1 MKMNWYKLFFALL
14 ILPLFVEAQKPVQIS
29 LNWTAPTTLFMGEDT
44 TLPSLFFDGAKYP
57 GLPDVILPYY
67 VQNTTLPAGIALNEL
82 QLSDITYV
90 PLNDEDKLILGQVSL
105 PSIPTIDFEVLLE
118 RAKPIALITILPFGI
133 NPQSGVVEKVEA
145 FTINFITK
153 PAPPGLKQANVYA
166 DNSVLAMGDWYK
178 LFIGESGI
186 YKVTYDD
193 IKNLGI
199 NMTGINPDKIRIFG
213 NGGAMLNTTVRELG
227 FDDLTESA
235 LKVVTANPGTFAPGD
250 YVLFYGQGTLTWAKN
265 PLASRIDHSTHLFAD
280 EACYFLTIGPENGR
294 RIITAEAPH
303 DAPNYFSNQY
313 MALFIY
319 EKELNNLIKSG
330 RKWYD
335 IKMDNYNRTLNIPR
349 ITLPDLVPGE
359 KVQVR
364 YGAAGRSITSQI
376 SFNVLL
382 GSQTIG
388 TIIVPKL
395 TNVKN
400 GYAEE
405 VITSTSFEPSS
416 EQLDL
421 QVKFNPASSTDIGWF
436 DFLALNAQCYLRF
449 GGGQLSFRDMK
460 SIGQNRITE
469 FTLSNAGGVQELWDV
484 TDPRNVTRV
493 EHTISG
499 DNLVFKSNTSQL
511 REFVAFDGSS
521 FLNVRRGSKVANQ
534 NLHSIGNYDLVIV
547 AHPDFIPAAQTLA
560 TAHNDAGDV
569 SAVVVPLPE
578 IYNEFSSGIQD
589 ITAIRNFMKMLYDR
603 GRESGYPKYLLLF
616 GNASYDMKDRITGNT
631 NFVPTF
637 YNENSV
643 DPTESFLTDD
653 YYALLD
659 EGEGGLN
666 AAGKLDLATGRMPV
680 RTVEQANAAL
690 AKSVAYLRNG
700 ASTHGDWRNSI
711 LVIAD
716 DKNRNAHLNQAEGLT
731 SRIAR
736 NHPVYNIEKI
746 YFDAYK
752 MVSTPGG
759 ARFPDV
765 NRELVSKV
773 EKGAL
778 LVNYIGHGG
787 VAGWADERVLE
798 IADINAWTNFDHM
811 GLFFTAT
818 CEFSRF
824 DDPVHTSAGELVF
837 LNPDGGATSMITTT
851 RLAWSSANAAL
862 NLSFADTAFNADT
875 GTIPRLGDILKH
887 TKNDNVSTGNTRHLT
902 LFGDPALLMSLPK
915 HRVFT
920 TSITDALTGLPAD
933 TLFANSLVT
942 VTGVVKD
949 INDQLLPDFNGELK
963 VKVFDKPSKIR
974 TLGQDVESLV
984 VDFNVQKSILY
995 QGKATVENGAF
1006 TFTFPVPKDIDYSF
1020 GRGKLSYY
1028 VSNGTEDGH
1037 GSSREFVIGGSQ
1049 NQLQQDL
1056 EGPKITLFMNDT
1068 NFIEGGITS
1077 ENPKLLAFLY
1087 DESGI
1092 NTVGN
1097 GIGHDIVAT
1106 IDDDSYTSVVLND
1119 FYSSDLDSY
1128 QRGSLLYQ
1136 YFNLP
1141 DGEHSLTLKAW
1152 DVFNNSSSA
1161 SIRFEVKRN
1170 IILNVDEILAY
1181 PNPTKDKV
1189 SIRFGHNQFDG
1200 RFDVEVSVYNTSG
1213 MLVRTI
1219 GPFKVSSEGYQS
1231 GIVEWDGKMYNGY
1244 MAPAGLYLVRLKVRS
1259 KNGNTT
1265 SKTAKVIVAR

>member
-44 TLPSLFFDGAKYP
+44 TLPSIYFEDAAYP
-57 GLPDVILPYY
+57 GLPDEILPYY
-67 VQNTTLPAGIALNEL
+67 VQNTPLPSGVSLSEL

-90 PLNDEDKLILGQVSL
+90 PLSDEDKIILGQISL
-105 PSIPTIDFEVLLE
+105 PSTPEVHFDVMLE
-118 RAKPIALITILPFGI
+118 RAHPVAHIRILPFGV
-133 NPQSGVVEKVEA
+133 NPQHGVIEKVES

-153 PAPPGLKQANVYA
+153 PAPPSLKQTSVYA

-178 LFIGESGI
+178 MYISESGI
-186 YKVTYDD
+186 YRVTYDD
-193 IKNLGI
+193 LKNFGI
-199 NMTGINPDKIRIFG
+199 NMNGLNPDKIRIFG
-213 NGGAMLNTTVRELG
+213 NGGAMLNTTVGHLD

-235 LKVVTANPGTFAPGD
+235 LKVVAANQGVFAPGD
-250 YVLFYGQGTLTWAKN
+250 YVLFYGQGTLTWSKN
-265 PLASRIDHSTHLFAD
+265 PLANRIDHSTHLFAD

-294 RIITAEAPH
+294 RIATAESPQGTP
-303 DAPNYFSNQY
+303 DFFTNEYT
-313 MALFIY
+313 ALYVY

-330 RKWYD
+330 RKWFD
-335 IKMDNYNRTLNIPR
+335 VKMDYYNRTLNIPR
-349 ITLPDLVPGE
+349 ITFTDLVPGE
-359 KVQVR
+359 KVQMR
-364 YGAAGRSITSQI
+364 YGVAGRSTSSQITFNMLSGTQVLGTVTLPKITSD
-376 SFNVLL
+376 
-382 GSQTIG
+382 
-388 TIIVPKL
+388 
-395 TNVKN
+395 N
-400 GYAEE
+400 GYGADLT
-405 VITSTSFEPSS
+405 TSASFLPASG
-416 EQLDL
+416 QIDL
-421 QVKFNPASSTDIGWF
+421 QVKFNPSSSTDLGWF
-436 DFLALNAQCYLRF
+436 DFVAFNAQCYLRF
-449 GGGQLSFRDMK
+449 GGGQFMFRNIK
-460 SIGQNRITE
+460 SIAHDRITE
-469 FTLSNAGGVQELWDV
+469 FTLSDASGVQELWDV
-484 TDPRNVTRV
+484 TNPRNVSRV
-493 EHTISG
+493 DYTVSG
-499 DNLVFKSNTSQL
+499 GDLVFKSNTADL
-511 REFVAFDGSS
+511 REFVAFDGSAYKS
-521 FLNVRRGSKVANQ
+521 VRRGAKVANQ
-534 NLHSIGNYDLVIV
+534 NLHSTGNYDLVIV
-547 AHPDFIPAAQTLA
+547 AHPDFMPAAQTLA
-560 TAHNDAGDV
+560 TAHNEAGDV

-589 ITAIRNFMKMLYDR
+589 ITAIRNYMKMLYDR
-603 GRESGYPKYLLLF
+603 GLEAGYPKYLLLF
-616 GNASYDMKDRITGNT
+616 GNASYDLKDRIAGNT

-637 YNENSV
+637 HNENSV
-643 DPTESFLTDD
+643 NPTESFLTDD
-653 YYALLD
+653 YYVLLD
-659 EGEGGLN
+659 QGEGGLN
-666 AAGKLDLATGRMPV
+666 ATGMLDLSTGRMPV
-680 RTVEQANAAL
+680 RTQEQANVAV
-690 AKSVAYLRNG
+690 AKSVAYLRND

-711 LVIAD
+711 MVIAD
-716 DKNRNAHLNQAEGLT
+716 DKNKNAHLNQAEGLT

-778 LVNYIGHGG
+778 IVNYIGHGG
-787 VAGWADERVLE
+787 EVGWADERVLE
-798 IADINAWTNFDHM
+798 IADINAWTNFNQM

-824 DDPVHTSAGELVF
+824 DNPVHTSAGELVF

-851 RLAWSSANAAL
+851 RLAWSSANASL

-875 GTIPRLGDILKH
+875 GVIPRLGDILKY
-887 TKNDNVSTGNTRHLT
+887 TKNKNGTSGNTRHLT
-902 LFGDPALLMSLPK
+902 LFGDPALRMSLPQ

-920 TSITDALTGLPAD
+920 TAITDALTGLPAD

-942 VTGVVKD
+942 VSGIVKD
-949 INDQLLPDFNGELK
+949 VNDQFLSGFNGELQ
-963 VKVFDKPSKIR
+963 VKVFDKPSKVR
-974 TLGQDVESLV
+974 TLGQDQYSYV

-995 QGKATVENGAF
+995 QGKATVKDGAF

-1020 GRGKLSYY
+1020 GLGKLSYY

-1037 GSSREFVIGGSQ
+1037 GFSRNLVIGGSQ
-1049 NQLQQDL
+1049 NQEQQDF

-1106 IDDDSYTSVVLND
+1106 IDDDSYSSVVLND
-1119 FYSSDLDSY
+1119 FYSADMDSY

-1152 DVFNNSSSA
+1152 DVFNNSASA
-1161 SIRFEVKRN
+1161 SITFEVKRN

-1181 PNPTKDKV
+1181 PNPTNDKV
-1189 SIRFGHNQFDG
+1189 SLRFGHNQFDG
-1200 RFDVEVSVYNTSG
+1200 RFDVEISVFNTSG

-1219 GPFKVSSEGYQS
+1219 GPLKVSSEGYES
-1231 GIVEWDGKMYNGY
+1231 GIVEWDGKLYDGST
-1244 MAPAGLYLVRLKVRS
+1244 ARAGLYLVRLKVRS

-1265 SKTAKVIVAR
+1265 SKTAKVVVAR